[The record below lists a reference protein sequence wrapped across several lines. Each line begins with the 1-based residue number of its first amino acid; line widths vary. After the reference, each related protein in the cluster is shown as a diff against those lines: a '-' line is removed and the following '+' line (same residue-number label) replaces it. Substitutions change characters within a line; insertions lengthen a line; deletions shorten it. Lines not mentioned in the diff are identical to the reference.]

1 MSAAKQQFNDNLNDL
16 QNSDSIIKLNDEKT
30 AVKFENDHDLL
41 KEINNTNQLNVNF
54 SVKRRRKRLIKKR
67 LLKKSQSLNEV
78 KNSKLSYSKKVKSK
92 SSSDILMNNKFN
104 SNSDQKKT
112 NTFKNG
118 KLLSWQQIC
127 ISLYF
132 IYILFLFLNFDSHFF
147 LLSRFIE
154 EEKNFKRN

>member
-1 MSAAKQQFNDNLNDL
+1 MSVAKQQFNDNLNDL

-41 KEINNTNQLNVNF
+41 KEINNTNQLNVNI

-78 KNSKLSYSKKVKSK
+78 KNSKLSYCNKVKSK

-104 SNSDQKKT
+104 SNSDHKKT
-112 NTFKNG
+112 NTLKNG

-132 IYILFLFLNFDSHFF
+132 IYIFFLF
-147 LLSRFIE
+147 
-154 EEKNFKRN
+154 